1 MGKTPMFTAHNPR
14 RLRAWLPLLLALL
27 IFCSLAAYQLDL
39 PGLHYDEAKEA
50 GLNAMQLVRGQPV
63 TLFRNAGLHLFGLT
77 LPTMVQDYIGAL
89 NVYLALPFLALG
101 GAGVFALRGLPI
113 ACAGL
118 TLIFLYL
125 FAAAA
130 FNRRTAGLAV
140 LLLAV
145 NPSFVFWS
153 RQGIL
158 VTNVTVTLFCASLW
172 TAWRWQQTRQ
182 ARWLWL
188 TGFLWGLGL
197 WAKLLFIWAI
207 GAMLVIAAL
216 GWLRRGAFRPWGVAH
231 EGGLRSRYSDVS
243 RRTAVR
249 QWVGFGLAF
258 LAGVWPLLHFNLQ
271 TGGTVASIVGNL
283 NTSYYGVSN
292 THFAANLGKRIEQIG
307 ILLQGH
313 HFWYLGEVY
322 ANPVARWALAGL
334 LAAVTLLGLEV
345 YLAFEAPKPGQED
358 LPAPAWLQRISASAP
373 LLWRRV
379 LGLTLLAG
387 LIVVQSCFTVSDL
400 FITHFAL
407 LLPLLPLLGAAAA
420 DLLAQHGRRPALLA
434 FAALL
439 VWGGFDAWNTV
450 RYHAVLTASGGYAAH
465 SDASYRLTAD
475 LEARG
480 MTAPIVLDW
489 GIEAPVAFLAQG
501 RVAPV
506 EAFGYARLDQ
516 PDADFATRLAPF
528 IADAST
534 VYLLHTPEF
543 TVFQGRREALQA
555 LAAGQGRRLEALA
568 LFRERSGRPLLEL
581 VRLVPAP

>member
-1 MGKTPMFTAHNPR
+1 MQMLTGR
-14 RLRAWLPLLLALL
+14 PL
-27 IFCSLAAYQLDL
+27 S
-39 PGLHYDEAKEA
+39 
-50 GLNAMQLVRGQPV
+50 
-63 TLFRNAGLHLFGLT
+63 LFRGAGLHLFGLT

-101 GAGVFALRGLPI
+101 GVNVPALRALPI
-113 ACAGL
+113 VYAAL
-118 TLIFLYL
+118 TLIFLYH

-130 FNRRTAGLAV
+130 FNPRTAGLAT

-158 VTNVTVTLFCASLW
+158 VTNITVTFFCASLW
-172 TAWRWQQTRQ
+172 TAWRWQQTRRP
-182 ARWLWL
+182 AWLWL
-188 TGFLWGLGL
+188 TGLLWGLGL
-197 WAKLLFIWAI
+197 WTKLLFVWAI
-207 GAMLVIAAL
+207 GAMLAIAGMA
-216 GWLRRGAFRPWGVAH
+216 WLWQQI
-231 EGGLRSRYSDVS
+231 RSRSLTAQ
-243 RRTAVR
+243 RTSAR
-249 QWVGFGLAF
+249 HWIGFGLAF
-258 LAGVWPLLHFNLQ
+258 LAGAWPLLHFNLQ
-271 TGGTVASIVGNL
+271 TGGTLASIVGNL

-292 THFAANLGKRIEQIG
+292 AHFTDNLARRIEQIG

-322 ANPVARWALAGL
+322 ANPAAPWVLAGL
-334 LAAVTLLGLEV
+334 LAAMILVGLEV
-345 YLAFEAPKPGQED
+345 YLGFEARQPDQD
-358 LPAPAWLQRISASAP
+358 DWPAPAWLARIAASAP
-373 LLWRRV
+373 THWRRV
-379 LGLTLLAG
+379 LALALLAG

-465 SDASYRLTAD
+465 SDVSYRLAAD

-489 GIEAPVAFLAQG
+489 GIDAPAAFLTQG
-501 RVAPV
+501 RVAPI

-516 PDADFATRLAPF
+516 PDADFVTRLAPF

-568 LFRERSGRPLLEL
+568 LFRERSGRPQLEL
-581 VRLVPAP
+581 VRLISAP